1 MIKLPRNLQQIHIF
15 QENGAWYAANL
26 QIGEVIQIDALIADI
41 LALCRTNDNTGILKR
56 LGDKYTEG
64 EILEA
69 LKTLGSDVEALLFE
83 PEEDPALP
91 AKTTESRLRIFV
103 PHGFMRYKEIISP
116 IIEVS
121 IYNLLASLA
130 KHADVFVEVDKNSAA
145 MKYREQMIALG
156 IQFISD
162 LFESNTNHRMSASNR
177 FIIED
182 CDGILALS
190 PHPHEE
196 LNYFRYNTIPIVS
209 RVYSDR
215 NLHETTMNKVLSH
228 HSLQR
233 NFDSVCPDTPW
244 IREEVE
250 TLTGSHL
257 NGLNTIPNGVD
268 TQVFFPQDS
277 QHAREAV
284 ASIVGE
290 ESILKAPFVGFI
302 NGFQPQNSIG
312 TIEALAD
319 LHKDIVFIVLD
330 SILAHQKYQQH
341 HNVFYVDLQKP
352 EDTVALPWI
361 YNACEFII
369 FPTVI
374 GTPFSMVLEALAC
387 GVPALALTSTNLSE
401 DLGGCI
407 KSVPITQDTTTGKYV
422 IPTDAVSEQIDA
434 LLSASKE
441 RTTLSMKAREV
452 ACNYSWDRTARKII
466 KLFTSLS
473 EKRMLNTVP
482 NYPDVA
488 FPSYYDKAQNVIR
501 SGAMQLEGLFK
512 HSVEEGLGQTLLAE
526 HTPQEVRTVLQYI
539 LKDPKKADSVLSTLI
554 PYSKDRKYVD
564 SCSAN

>member
-1 MIKLPRNLQQIHIF
+1 MIKLPRSLQQIHIF
-15 QENGAWYAANL
+15 EEDNVWYVANL
-26 QIGEVIQIDALIADI
+26 QMGEVIQIDTLTADI
-41 LALCRTNDNTGILKR
+41 LVLCRTNDNAGVLKK
-56 LGDKYTEG
+56 LADKYTEG
-64 EILEA
+64 EILEG
-69 LKTLGSDVEALLFE
+69 LKILDSDVGTFLFE
-83 PEEDPALP
+83 PEEVPALSP
-91 AKTTESRLRIFV
+91 KTTESRLRIFV
-103 PHGFMRYKEIISP
+103 PYGFMRYKGIISP
-116 IIEVS
+116 TTEVS
-121 IYNLLASLA
+121 IYNLLAALA
-130 KHADVFVEVDKNSAA
+130 KYADLFVEIDKNSAA
-145 MKYREQMIALG
+145 MKHREQLIALG

-162 LFESNTNHRMSASNR
+162 SFESNTNHRMCASNR

-190 PHPHEE
+190 PHPHAE

-209 RVYSDR
+209 RAYSDR
-215 NLHETTMNKVLSH
+215 NLHEATMNMVLSH

-244 IREEVE
+244 IREELE

-268 TQVFFPQDS
+268 THVYAPQDS

-284 ASIVGE
+284 TSIVGE
-290 ESILKAPFVGFI
+290 ESILDAPFVGFI

-312 TIEALAD
+312 MIEELAD
-319 LHKDIVFIVLD
+319 LHKDVVFIVLD
-330 SILAHQKYQQH
+330 PILAHQKYQQH

-387 GVPALALTSTNLSE
+387 GVPALALASMNLPE

-407 KSVPITQDTTTGKYV
+407 KSVPITRDTTTGKFV
-422 IPTDAVSEQIDA
+422 IPTATVSEQIA
-434 LLSASKE
+434 ELLGDSE
-441 RTTLSMKAREV
+441 MRLVLSTKAREV
-452 ACNYSWDRTARKII
+452 ACNYSWDRTAREII
-466 KLFTSLS
+466 KLFTSLN
-473 EKRMLNTVP
+473 EKRTPNTVP
-482 NYPDVA
+482 HYPDVV
-488 FPSYYDKAQNVIR
+488 FSSYYDKGQNVIR
-501 SGAMQLEGLFK
+501 SGAMQLQGHFK

-526 HTPQEVRTVLQYI
+526 HTPEEVRIVLQYI
-539 LKDPKKADSVLSTLI
+539 LKDAEKADSVLSTLI

>member
-64 EILEA
+64 EILKGLE
-69 LKTLGSDVEALLFE
+69 TLGSDVEALLFE

-145 MKYREQMIALG
+145 MKYREQLIALG

-162 LFESNTNHRMSASNR
+162 LFESNTDARTLASNR

-190 PHPHEE
+190 PHPHAE
-196 LNYFRYNTIPIVS
+196 LNYFRYNTIPVIS
-209 RVYSDR
+209 RAYSDR
-215 NLHETTMNKVLSH
+215 NLREATINKVLSH
-228 HSLQR
+228 YSLQR
-233 NFDSVCPDTPW
+233 GFDSVCPDTPW
-244 IREEVE
+244 IEEE
-250 TLTGSHL
+250 LDTLTGSHF

-268 TQVFFPQDS
+268 TQAYSPQDS

-312 TIEALAD
+312 MIEALAD
-319 LHKDIVFIVLD
+319 LHKDVVFIVLD
-330 SILAHQKYQQH
+330 PILAHQKYQQH

-387 GVPALALTSTNLSE
+387 GVPALALTSTNLPE
-401 DLGGCI
+401 DLESCI
-407 KSVPITQDTTTGKYV
+407 KSIPITRDTTTGKFV
-422 IPTDAVSEQIDA
+422 ISTATVSEQINT
-434 LLSASKE
+434 LLRASKE
-441 RTTLSMKAREV
+441 RATLSMKAREV
-452 ACNYSWDRTARKII
+452 ACNYSWDRTAREII
-466 KLFTSLS
+466 KLFTSLN
-473 EKRMLNTVP
+473 EKRTPNTVP
-482 NYPDVA
+482 HYPDVA
-488 FPSYYDKAQNVIR
+488 FSSYYDKAQNVIR